1 MSLLLLLV
9 RVQFIDLKI
18 SGVRGKRESG
28 QGWTGPVGPQ
38 REWALSQVQEDPRQ
52 NIAHRQD
59 EPSIFTVH

>member
-1 MSLLLLLV
+1 MTIVCKQFSKLKLMSLLLLLV

-38 REWALSQVQEDPRQ
+38 RECALSQV
-52 NIAHRQD
+52 
-59 EPSIFTVH
+59 